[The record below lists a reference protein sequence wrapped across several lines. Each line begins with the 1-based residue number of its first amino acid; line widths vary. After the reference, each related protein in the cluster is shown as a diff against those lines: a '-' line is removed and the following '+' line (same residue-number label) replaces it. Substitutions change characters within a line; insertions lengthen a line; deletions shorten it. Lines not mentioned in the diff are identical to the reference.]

1 VQERST
7 FQANVLNWLVFLVS
21 IRIFW
26 EIFSAHTIGCL
37 VCECHGSELYV
48 GGLFFHA
55 PPILSQWAIF
65 CVEFKASGKGS
76 RMAIAQATYD
86 GSVMIH
92 AT

>member
-37 VCECHGSELYV
+37 VCECRGSGLDV

-55 PPILSQWAIF
+55 PPILSQWQHS
-65 CVEFKASGKGS
+65 VSNSKLRGKAHVL
-76 RMAIAQATYD
+76 R
-86 GSVMIH
+86 
-92 AT
+92 